1 MVIISMID
9 VTEIVT
15 ETEANVVAEELV
27 EATEETI
34 CMPNRYKRNKK
45 LKVLASK
52 LDQFTMKCK
61 RKGWKD
67 AVKMVKK
74 SFAMVDAHKAEDG
87 SYLSELF
94 DAAR

>member
-9 VTEIVT
+9 VGSVT
-15 ETEANVVAEELV
+15 TNVEALEVAEELV
-27 EATEETI
+27 ESTEETI
-34 CMPNRYKRNKK
+34 CMTNRYKRNKK
-45 LKVLASK
+45 LKALASK

-74 SFAMVDAHKAEDG
+74 SFALIDAHKAEDG